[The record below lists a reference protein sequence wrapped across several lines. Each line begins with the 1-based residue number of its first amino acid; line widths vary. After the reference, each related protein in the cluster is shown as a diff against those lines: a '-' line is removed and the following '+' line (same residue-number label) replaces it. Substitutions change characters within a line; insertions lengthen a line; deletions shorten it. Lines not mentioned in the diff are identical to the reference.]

1 MMGGSDVDLA
11 TKQRAKTMQM
21 ASSPGVQRES
31 GQWHLPVAS
40 LEVEIIGDFDPF
52 CDNHEIGRRSVLRT
66 VSPLSHCSAGAVREL
81 LPA

>member
-31 GQWHLPVAS
+31 GQ
-40 LEVEIIGDFDPF
+40 
-52 CDNHEIGRRSVLRT
+52 
-66 VSPLSHCSAGAVREL
+66 
-81 LPA
+81 